1 MYKEHPR
8 GTSWPCPWP
17 RGCRWPR
24 PGPPRCHSWLPVGS
38 APLMT
43 PDWWLCWHGNTAN
56 TRGQPINK
64 ICEESSSSHRGG
76 KNKLRPAVMVLFE
89 SIFENVERMLKWNIN
104 WQHLSQYNHNIVN
117 DCKSVKYPVAG
128 GKVSLINIIKFYH
141 FLPPFSLSRSPFS
154 SRKVDYNKALLHLI
168 TPTLRPLYKWG

>member
-1 MYKEHPR
+1 MTQAGASPLSLVI
-8 GTSWPCPWP
+8 TSRKCSPDDTW
-17 RGCRWPR
+17 
-24 PGPPRCHSWLPVGS
+24 
-38 APLMT
+38 LMT
-43 PDWWLCWHGNTAN
+43 VLTWEHSQH
-56 TRGQPINK
+56 RGQPINK
-64 ICEESSSSHRGG
+64 ICEESSSSPRGG
-76 KNKLRPAVMVLFE
+76 KNKLRPAVMVLFK
-89 SIFENVERMLKWNIN
+89 SIFKNVEGMLKWNIN